1 MYTLA
6 AFIYQKYADGFNQL
20 FNFQLRSRIIEVQH
34 ALQEAQ
40 RAIAAA
46 APAQKDTTAWND
58 DVLRVDVLREEL
70 MTMLSA
76 ARRRKS
82 VVDGVSFDFEVR
94 AVRRLHWC
102 KNSQRN
108 QNICKYLSNW
118 SIFSFPLRKT
128 LLKFFF

>member
-1 MYTLA
+1 MVLTN
-6 AFIYQKYADGFNQL
+6 F

-94 AVRRLHWC
+94 AVHLLHWC

-108 QNICKYLSNW
+108 QKYLQ
-118 SIFSFPLRKT
+118 IFIKIDQ
-128 LLKFFF
+128 FFHSLYVELY